1 MTKVYAIELET
12 MTKNGG
18 VYDTDGNTEELASFE
33 SVDEARDFFERT
45 DLESMMRTEVETA
58 CAGTKRCKGYSL
70 AIVEVDV
77 DEGGEWDNAVVVDA
91 KTFTY
96 DDLDA

>member
-1 MTKVYAIELET
+1 MTKAYAIELET

-18 VYDTDGNTEELASFE
+18 VYDADGNAEELASFE
-33 SVDEARDFFERT
+33 SVDEARDFFDGT

-58 CAGTKRCKGYSL
+58 CAGTKRGKGYSL
-70 AIVEVDV
+70 AIVAVDV
-77 DEGGEWDNAVVVDA
+77 DEDGEWDNAVVVDA
-91 KTFTY
+91 KEFTY